1 MDRGTILSGLAA
13 LLLVGCS
20 AEAPAS
26 EAPASEVDPAALEL
40 TGRVVDAADV
50 LGAEVEA
57 DLTERLQQLEAD
69 SGVQLVVV
77 STPSL
82 GGKDVADYTLALGNR
97 WGIGDADRKDGL
109 ILLVAPNDQKARIE
123 VGIGLTEIVTNEEA
137 QHIMDTILLPE
148 FARGQYEIGLRDGT
162 EALASEVAPL
172 QMEAAE

>member
-1 MDRGTILSGLAA
+1 MDRGTILGLAAA
-13 LLLVGCS
+13 LLLAGCS
-20 AEAPAS
+20 AEAPAPEATHS
-26 EAPASEVDPAALEL
+26 EADPAALEL

-57 DLTERLQQLEAD
+57 DLTERLRVLEAT
-69 SGVQLVVV
+69 SGVQMVVV

-82 GGKDVADYTLALGNR
+82 GGEDVADYTLALGNR
-97 WGIGDADRKDGL
+97 WGVGDADRNDGL

-123 VGIGLTEIVTNEEA
+123 VGKGLTEIVTNEEA
-137 QHIMDTILLPE
+137 QHIMDTILIPE

-162 EALASEVAPL
+162 EALAAQVAPL